1 MTATMSMRVRIIAL
15 AGLLSALLLGAGTFM
30 MSRSSTNPGSEPST
44 ATVLPKPKPKAE
56 GSSAEGK
63 AAEAAG
69 AEAPAASST
78 TKPQASAASPEAV
91 PAVDP
96 ATGLPAPVAEA
107 LQIHQ
112 VVVLSLVSPG
122 SAVDQLAAAEASAGA
137 KLAGVGFVKIAV
149 ADRQDLKRLTAE
161 LQVRHTPTVLVFTR
175 PDRLFVQV
183 KGFADRETVA
193 QAATNA
199 S

>member
-1 MTATMSMRVRIIAL
+1 MTATVTMRIRIIAL
-15 AGLLSALLLGAGTFM
+15 GGLLAALLLGAGTFM
-30 MSRSSTNPGSEPST
+30 MSRSSTEAGSEPST
-44 ATVLPKPKPKAE
+44 A
-56 GSSAEGK
+56 
-63 AAEAAG
+63 AAVQTPASKRDG
-69 AEAPAASST
+69 APAVEAETKNASPV
-78 TKPQASAASPEAV
+78 TKPQASPAASPEAE

-96 ATGLPAPVAEA
+96 ATGLPAPVAKA
-107 LQIHQ
+107 LQTHE

-137 KLAGVGFVKIAV
+137 RRAGVGFVKITV

-161 LQVRHTPTVLVFTR
+161 LQVRHTPSVLVFTR

-183 KGFADRETVA
+183 KGFADRDTVA

>member
-1 MTATMSMRVRIIAL
+1 MRIRIIAL
-15 AGLLSALLLGAGTFM
+15 GGLLAALLLGAGTFM
-30 MSRSSTNPGSEPST
+30 MSRSSTDPGSEPST
-44 ATVLPKPKPKAE
+44 ATVLPNPKPKPE

-69 AEAPAASST
+69 AEAPAASAT
-78 TKPQASAASPEAV
+78 AKPKPQAPAAAPEAE

-137 KLAGVGFVKIAV
+137 KRAGVGFVKIAV

>member
-1 MTATMSMRVRIIAL
+1 MRVRIIAL
-15 AGLLSALLLGAGTFM
+15 AGLLAALLLGAGTFM
-30 MSRSSTNPGSEPST
+30 MSRSSTDPGSEPST
-44 ATVLPKPKPKAE
+44 SAVAPKSKPNVSTVE
-56 GSSAEGK
+56 GGAAAPVE
-63 AAEAAG
+63 AEAKAVSPVT
-69 AEAPAASST
+69 E
-78 TKPQASAASPEAV
+78 PQASAASPEAA

-96 ATGLPAPVAEA
+96 ATGLPAPVAKA
-107 LQIHQ
+107 LQTHH

-137 KLAGVGFVKIAV
+137 KRAGVGFVKITV

>member
-1 MTATMSMRVRIIAL
+1 MTATASMRIRIIAL
-15 AGLLSALLLGAGTFM
+15 GALLAALLLGAGTFM
-30 MSRSSTNPGSEPST
+30 MSRSSTDPGSEPST
-44 ATVLPKPKPKAE
+44 AAVVQKPKANVPSPE
-56 GSSAEGK
+56 GEAAPAVKAQAK
-63 AAEAAG
+63 AAS
-69 AEAPAASST
+69 PAT
-78 TKPQASAASPEAV
+78 TPQASPASPESV
-91 PAVDP
+91 SAVDP
-96 ATGLPAPVAEA
+96 ATGLPAPVAKA
-107 LQIHQ
+107 LQTHE

-137 KLAGVGFVKIAV
+137 KRAGVGFVKITV

-161 LQVRHTPTVLVFTR
+161 LQVRHTPSVLVFTR

-193 QAATNA
+193 QAAANA